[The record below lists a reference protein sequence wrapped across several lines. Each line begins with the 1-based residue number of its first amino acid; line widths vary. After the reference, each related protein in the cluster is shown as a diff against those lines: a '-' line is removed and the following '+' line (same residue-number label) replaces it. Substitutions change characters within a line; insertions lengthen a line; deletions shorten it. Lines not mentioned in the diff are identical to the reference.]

1 MSPAFAGTP
10 RLQTGDW
17 LVRPDERVGSQ
28 VIDFD
33 SPALREEKRLTLDD
47 PIPLRT
53 VSCFYCGRAPLEHH
67 EGLRMAVRIYR
78 VMTDYTPREP

>member
-1 MSPAFAGTP
+1 M
-10 RLQTGDW
+10 
-17 LVRPDERVGSQ
+17 RPDERVGSQ

-47 PIPLRT
+47 CIPLRT

-67 EGLRMAVRIYR
+67 EGSRITVRIYR
-78 VMTDYTPREP
+78 VTADYEPGIP